1 MRMSFSVDA
10 NPDIS
15 AVILAGGRAR
25 RMGGQDKGLI
35 EVNGRAMVD
44 YVIRALRPQVGELMI
59 NANRNLNQYAR
70 LGNCRVISDELADFI
85 GPLAGM
91 ASAMKHC
98 KTPYLMAVPCD
109 CPLITSDLAARL
121 HHTLAKNNSDVS
133 SAHDG
138 DRLQPVFA
146 LMRCTLLPNLM
157 DYLEAG
163 HRKID
168 RWYETQRFSQSD
180 FSDQPN
186 MFLNINTPQDRDRLE
201 TEMSKTT

>member
-1 MRMSFSVDA
+1 MSLSLGT
-10 NPDIS
+10 NSDIS

-44 YVIRALRPQVGELMI
+44 YVIQALRPQVAELMI
-59 NANRNLNQYAR
+59 NANRNFDQYER
-70 LGNCRVISDELADFI
+70 LGNCRVISDELDGFI

-91 ASAMKHC
+91 ASAMRNC
-98 KTPYLMAVPCD
+98 RTPYLMVVPCD
-109 CPLITSDLAARL
+109 CPLITSDLATRL
-121 HHTLAKNNSDVS
+121 LRTLEQNNSDVS

-146 LMRCTLLPNLM
+146 LLRCALLPDLM

-168 RWYETQRFSQSD
+168 QWYETQRFSKSD
-180 FSDQPN
+180 FSDRLD
-186 MFLNINTPQDRDRLE
+186 MFLNINTPGDRDRLE
-201 TEMSKTT
+201 MAMSKTT